1 MFNDIFFTRKATEG
15 IAEAVIS
22 INSFLRYNQDA
33 YLVTIDIKVELR
45 NYMAIKKS
53 QLYSSIWQAC
63 DELRGGMDASQYK
76 DYVLVLLFVRYVSDK
91 YAGKKNQ
98 LVEIP
103 PGGSFDDLVKLKGKP
118 EIGEGIDM
126 VLSKLAEANDLVGVI
141 DEVNFND
148 EDKLGK
154 GKDMQDRLS
163 NLIAIFEN
171 PDLNFSKNRAEGD
184 DLLGDAYEYLMKH
197 FAVES
202 GKSKGQFYTP
212 AEVSRIIAKVI
223 DANKAIGT
231 MQAVYDPTC
240 GSGSLLL
247 KVADEAPKGIAIFGQ
262 ELDNATAGL
271 AILNMWLHSKPT
283 AVIKKGHST
292 LSNPLFANKGLL
304 TTFDYVVA
312 NPPFSYKAWRNG
324 FNPDEDMYE
333 RFDGFGIP
341 PKKNGDYAFL
351 LHILKSLKS
360 TGTGAIILPHGVLF
374 RGNAEAEIRQNIIKR
389 GYIKGIIGLPPNL
402 FYGTGIP
409 ACIIVLDKSG
419 ANDRKGIFMIDASKG
434 FVKDGNKNRLREQD
448 IRKIVDTWK
457 GKLETPKFSRFVANE
472 EIKKNEYNLNLP
484 RYIDTQEAEDI
495 QDIEAHLKGGIPNAD
510 ITALSAYWDI
520 CPTLRKKLFKAHER
534 KGYSEL
540 LIASEEIKKI
550 ILNHP
555 EFEAFRQKVMDVFA
569 KWQKSSTSFLKTIS
583 NTDRP
588 KAIIQKISDDLLSV
602 YSDLN
607 LIDKYD
613 IYQHLMNYW
622 EEVMLDDAHIITVDG
637 WKAGKEVIRLQKDV
651 KGKKRNIEGLY
662 GLEGR
667 LIPIP
672 LAIKTYFAK
681 EQSNLDELKA
691 TLEQVGVDMALLKD
705 ENSDE
710 DGLLWEVIVNDKI
723 SKANV
728 QKRIKEIK
736 KSPDDVDELA
746 MLEKYLALFEKEA
759 NTKKVIKD
767 AENDLEKKIITKYP
781 TFTDEEIKKL
791 VVERKWMAEMSARVF
806 GEVDR
811 LSQTLAGR
819 VKELAERYAEPM
831 PKISDEVDDLTKK
844 VEKHLAKM
852 GFNLK

>member
-1 MFNDIFFTRKATEG
+1 
-15 IAEAVIS
+15 
-22 INSFLRYNQDA
+22 
-33 YLVTIDIKVELR
+33 
-45 NYMAIKKS
+45 MAIKKS

-118 EIGEGIDM
+118 GIGEGIDI
-126 VLSKLAEANDLVGVI
+126 VLSKLAAANDLTGVI

-223 DANKAIGT
+223 DANKATGT

-247 KVADEAPKGIAIFGQ
+247 KVADETPKGIAIFGQ

-271 AILNMWLHSKPT
+271 AILNMWLHAKPT

-292 LSNPLFANKGLL
+292 LSNPLFVNKGVL

-312 NPPFSYKAWRNG
+312 NPPFSYKAWRTG
-324 FNPDEDMYE
+324 FNPEEDLYE

-341 PKKNGDYAFL
+341 PQKSGDYAFL

-374 RGNAEAEIRQNIIKR
+374 RGNAEAEIRKNIIKR
-389 GYIKGIIGLPPNL
+389 GYIKGIIGLPANL

-457 GKLETPKFSRFVANE
+457 GKLETPKFSRFVGNK
-472 EIKKNEYNLNLP
+472 EIQGNEYNLNLP
-484 RYIDTQEAEDI
+484 RYIDTQELEDI
-495 QDIEAHLKGGIPNAD
+495 QDIEAHLQGGIPNAD
-510 ITALSAYWDI
+510 ITPLSAYWDI
-520 CPTLRKKLFKAHER
+520 CPTLRRKLFKAHER

-540 LIASEEIKKI
+540 LIASEEINKT
-550 ILNHP
+550 ILNHS
-555 EFEAFRQKVMDVFA
+555 EFEAFHQTVMDTFA
-569 KWQKSSTSFLKTIS
+569 KWRKHSTAFLKTITTA
-583 NTDRP
+583 NHP
-588 KAIIQKISDDLLSV
+588 KAIIQNISDDLLSV
-602 YSDLN
+602 YADLH

-622 EEVMLDDAHIITVDG
+622 EEAMLDDAHIITVDG
-637 WKAGKEVIRLQKDV
+637 WKAGKEVMRLTNETKKKD
-651 KGKKRNIEGLY
+651 GTTKKREVAGLY

-667 LIPIP
+667 LIPIS
-672 LAIKTYFAK
+672 LAIKTYFAR
-681 EQSNLDELKA
+681 EQAKIDGLKA
-691 TLEQVGVDMALLKD
+691 TLEQVGVDMDALKD
-705 ENSDE
+705 EHGGE
-710 DGLLWEVIVNDKI
+710 DGLLSEVIDNDKI

-728 QKRIKEIK
+728 QRRIKEIK
-736 KSPDDVDELA
+736 NSLDDADELA
-746 MLEKYLALFEKEA
+746 MLETYLALFEKEA
-759 NTKKVIKD
+759 DTKKTIKD
-767 AENDLEKKIITKYP
+767 AENDLEKKIIVKYP
-781 TFTDEEIKKL
+781 TLTEEEIKKL
-791 VVERKWMAEMSARVF
+791 VIERKWMDELSARLS
-806 GEVDR
+806 GEVDL

-831 PKISDEVDDLTKK
+831 PKISDEAADLMKK
-844 VEKHLAKM
+844 VTKHLAKM
-852 GFNLK
+852 GFTLK

>member
-1 MFNDIFFTRKATEG
+1 
-15 IAEAVIS
+15 
-22 INSFLRYNQDA
+22 
-33 YLVTIDIKVELR
+33 
-45 NYMAIKKS
+45 MAIKKS
-53 QLYSSIWQAC
+53 QLYSSIWQGC

-91 YAGKKNQ
+91 YAGKVNQ
-98 LVEIP
+98 LVDVP
-103 PGGSFDDLVKLKGKP
+103 AGGSFADLIKLKGKTD
-118 EIGEGIDM
+118 IGEGINK
-126 VLSKLAEANDLVGVI
+126 VLSVLAEANNLHGVI
-141 DEVNFND
+141 DAVDFND

-171 PDLNFSKNRAEGD
+171 PDLDFSKNRAEGD

-223 DANKAIGT
+223 DANKSAGM
-231 MQAVYDPTC
+231 MQTVYDPTC

-247 KVADEAPKGIAIFGQ
+247 KVADEAPRGISIYGQ

-271 AILNMWLHSKPT
+271 AILNMWLHDKST
-283 AVIKKGHST
+283 AVIKKGQST
-292 LSNPLFANKGLL
+292 LSSPLFVEHSALK
-304 TTFDYVVA
+304 TFDYVVA
-312 NPPFSYKAWRNG
+312 NPPFSYKSWRNG
-324 FNPDEDMYE
+324 FDPEHDQFG

-341 PKKNGDYAFL
+341 PKKNGDFAFL

-360 TGTGAIILPHGVLF
+360 TGTGAVILPHGVLF
-374 RGNAEAEIRQNIIKR
+374 RGNAEAEIRKNIIGR
-389 GYIKGIIGLPPNL
+389 GYIKGIVGLPANL

-409 ACIIVLDKSG
+409 ACIIVLDKAG
-419 ANDRKGIFMIDASKG
+419 ASDRKGIFMIDASKG

-448 IRKIVDTWK
+448 IRKVIDTWN
-457 GKLETPKFSRFVANE
+457 GKLETPKYSRFVGND

-495 QDIEAHLKGGIPNAD
+495 QDIEDHIKGGIPDVD

-520 CPTLRKKLFKAHER
+520 CPTLKHSLFKASDR
-534 KGYSEL
+534 KGYSEVM
-540 LIASEEIKKI
+540 IVHDEIKKT
-550 ILNHP
+550 ILTHS
-555 EFEAFRQKVMDVFA
+555 EFGAFKKQVLATFA
-569 KWQKSSTSFLKTIS
+569 KWQNTSTSFLKTIS
-583 NTDRP
+583 NANHP
-588 KAIIQKISDDLLSV
+588 KAVIQKIADDLLSIYATLHLV
-602 YSDLN
+602 
-607 LIDKYD
+607 DKYD

-622 EEVMLDDAHIITVDG
+622 EEVMQDDTHIITVDG
-637 WKAGKEVIRLQKDV
+637 WKSGNEVIRLQREN
-651 KGKKRNIEGLY
+651 KGKKKDVEGLA

-667 LIPIP
+667 LIPIS

-681 EQSNLDELKA
+681 EQTALDELNV
-691 TLEQVGVDMALLKD
+691 TLEQVGVDMDALKD
-705 ENSDE
+705 EHGGE
-710 DGLLWEVIVNDKI
+710 EGLLSEVISDDKI

-736 KSPDDVDELA
+736 NSADDVDELVV
-746 MLEKYLALFEKEA
+746 LEKYFALFEKEA
-759 NTKKVIKD
+759 DTKKAIKD
-767 AENDLEKKIITKYP
+767 AEKDLEKKVLAKYP
-781 TFTDEEIKKL
+781 TFTLDEVKTL
-791 VVERKWMAEMSARVF
+791 VVERKWMDELFARVL

-831 PKISDEVDDLTKK
+831 PKITKEVETLTAK
-844 VEKHLAKM
+844 VEDHLSKM
-852 GFNLK
+852 GFDLK